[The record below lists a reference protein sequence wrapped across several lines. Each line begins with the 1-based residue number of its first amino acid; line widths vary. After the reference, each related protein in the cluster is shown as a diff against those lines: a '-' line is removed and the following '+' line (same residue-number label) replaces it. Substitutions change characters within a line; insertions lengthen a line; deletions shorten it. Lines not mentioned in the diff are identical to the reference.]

1 MTALADVT
9 AESPYVGLSY
19 FTEAES
25 DFFVGRDSER
35 QIIVANLRSSRLT
48 LLYAGSGVGKSSLIR
63 AGVAARLSD
72 FGKRS
77 LEGRGSAGY
86 VPVVFSSWR
95 DDPVEDLIGEIEAA
109 LGAYAPNGAGPVTLP
124 RGSLPEAMA
133 AATAAVDATLLIILD
148 QFEEYF
154 LYRLREAHGGAFA
167 DELARCI
174 SRRDLRANFLIA
186 VREDAYAGVGQLFKG
201 RVENVYG
208 NFLHLDYLNRA
219 SAREAIEEP
228 ITRFNDKHPDL
239 DRASIEPALVET
251 VLDEVRTGHVRLE
264 HTGRGAV
271 APSNGQA
278 AAAEKIETPYL
289 QLVMTTLWER
299 EHSAGSHVLRLST
312 LKELGGAQEIVRNHL
327 NAALAGLSPAERDTA
342 VDVFH
347 QLVTPSGTKIVHTI
361 SDLAAYTNRPPD
373 VVASLVEKLS
383 GSQQRILRPV
393 PAGEDGKPRVEIYH
407 DVLAPAILAWRTEQ
421 AAERLRV
428 EKRQAERRAR
438 TFFVIAASAVTL
450 LVVALVAFVFAEVQR
465 SRAHK
470 AQNVAESGQLAAQAL
485 VDYQSG
491 PLSRGLLL
499 AAEANKTADT
509 AQARGALIGGLV
521 EAQGMVADLDGGTG
535 AVNSVA
541 FDPRGD
547 LIASGTTNQAVVLW
561 NLSTG
566 RRVRTLEGRHGAVE
580 SVAFSAT
587 GTTLASSS
595 DDGAIVVWN
604 VDTGRPV
611 RTLRSTDG
619 AIYDVAYS
627 HQGSTLASASADGGV
642 TLWDTTTG
650 QRLQT
655 FRGPALH
662 ATAVAFSPDGRT
674 LASAAADGSVV
685 LWDVASG
692 ARRHVLRGHDGGVN
706 AVDFSPDGTTVV
718 TGNADGSLGLW
729 AAGNGTFLGA
739 VHPGVGTSPAV
750 TSVAFSSDG
759 TTVVS
764 GSEDGSVR
772 LWDASSGQLMRV
784 LHASAQGVQSVAFA
798 PGSHV
803 IASGG
808 NDGSVIVWTARA
820 GAGARMLKSTHGLIS
835 SIAYSPRGNFLAS
848 ANQHG
853 TVGLWNP
860 GTGHQ
865 TILRGHT
872 GVVES
877 VAFSPSGSALASAGA
892 DGSVIV
898 WNVATG
904 KRELQ
909 VDVGKGN
916 LLYGVQFSPS
926 GRTFAAGSSRGDV
939 YIWNATSGT
948 LLHDLSGHFAPVHAV
963 AFSPDGTMLA
973 AASGDGSI
981 LIWDPRDGR
990 FLRTLVGHTAPVTS
1004 VAFSPDGST
1013 LASSSDDDTVMLWD
1027 ARTGEQEGE
1036 PLRGHQGP
1044 VNDVAFSP
1052 RARTLASASDDQ
1064 TAIIWDL
1071 RTRLGEPLAGH
1082 DNVVS
1087 SVAYSPDGRTLASA
1101 DSSGTILLSPALPA
1115 VSNPAPI
1122 YERLCTVARR
1132 NLTRAEW
1139 RDFIPGQSYRKICPD
1154 YP

>member
-63 AGVAARLSD
+63 AGVAARLSE
-72 FGKRS
+72 FEKRS
-77 LEGRGSAGY
+77 LEERGSAGY
-86 VPVVFSSWR
+86 IPVVFSSWR

-109 LGAYAPNGAGPVTLP
+109 LGAYAVNGAGAIGLP
-124 RGSLPEAMA
+124 RGSLAEAME

-251 VLDEVRTGHVRLE
+251 VLDEVRAGHVHLE

-271 APSNGQA
+271 VPSNGQA
-278 AAAEKIETPYL
+278 TAAEKIETPYL

-299 EHSAGSHVLRLST
+299 ERSAGSHTLRLST
-312 LKELGGAQEIVRNHL
+312 LKDLGGAQEIVRNHL
-327 NAALAGLSPAERDTA
+327 NAALAGLSPEERDTA

-361 SDLAAYTNRPPD
+361 SDLAAYTNRPPE
-373 VVASLVEKLS
+373 VVGRLVEKLS
-383 GSQQRILRPV
+383 GSQERILRPV

-421 AAERLRV
+421 AAERLRS

-438 TFFVIAASAVTL
+438 TLFVIAASAVTL
-450 LVVALVAFVFAEVQR
+450 LVVALVAVVFAEVQR
-465 SRAHK
+465 SRAHR

-485 VDYQSG
+485 VDDQAG

-499 AAEANKTADT
+499 AAEAFKTAPT
-509 AQARGALIGGLV
+509 AQAREALIGGLV
-521 EAQGMVADLDGGTG
+521 ETQSMAADLEGGTG

-541 FDPRGD
+541 FDPRGG
-547 LIASGTTNQAVVLW
+547 LIASGTTDEAVVLW
-561 NLSTG
+561 NLSNG
-566 RRVRTLEGRHGAVE
+566 RRRTLYGRHGAVE
-580 SVAFSAT
+580 SVAFSPT
-587 GTTLASSS
+587 GATLASSS
-595 DDGAIVVWN
+595 GDGAIVLWN
-604 VDTGRPV
+604 VDAGHPV
-611 RTLRSTDG
+611 RTLRSSDG
-619 AIYDVAYS
+619 AVYDVAYS
-627 HQGSTLASASADGGV
+627 RQGSTLASASADGVV

-650 QRLQT
+650 QRLKT
-655 FRGPALH
+655 FRGPAVP
-662 ATAVAFSPDGRT
+662 ANAVAFSPDGRT

-692 ARRHVLRGHDGGVN
+692 ARLHVLRGHAGEVN
-706 AVDFSPDGTTVV
+706 ALDFSPDGGTIV
-718 TGNADGSLGLW
+718 TGNGNGWLALW
-729 AAGNGTFLGA
+729 DAGNGAYLGA
-739 VHPGVGTSPAV
+739 VHPAAGSSPAV

-759 TTVVS
+759 TAVAS
-764 GSEDGSVR
+764 GSKDGSVR
-772 LWDASSGQLMRV
+772 VWNASGQLLRV
-784 LHASAQGVQSVAFA
+784 LHASSQGVQSVAFA

-803 IASGG
+803 IASGS
-808 NDGSVIVWTARA
+808 NDGSLIVWNAQPDA
-820 GAGARMLKSTHGLIS
+820 GAQTLHSKHGTIS
-835 SIAYSPRGNFLAS
+835 SLAYNRDGEFLAS
-848 ANQHG
+848 ANKDG
-853 TVGLWNP
+853 TVGLFNP
-860 GTGHQ
+860 TTGHQ
-865 TILRGHT
+865 SILNGHS
-872 GVVES
+872 GVAES
-877 VAFSPSGSALASAGA
+877 VAFSPDGSALASAGA
-892 DGSVIV
+892 DGSVIL

-904 KRELQ
+904 KRQLT
-909 VDVGKGN
+909 VSAGLDNV
-916 LLYGVQFSPS
+916 LYGVQFSPS
-926 GRTFAAGSSRGDV
+926 GRTLAAGSASGDV
-939 YIWNATSGT
+939 YIWDATTGA
-948 LLHDLSGHFAPVHAV
+948 LVHNLQGHFAPIYAV
-963 AFSPDGTMLA
+963 AFSPDGRMLA
-973 AASGDGSI
+973 GTSGDGSV

-990 FLRTLVGHTAPVTS
+990 LLRTLVGHAAQVTS

-1013 LASSSDDDTVMLWD
+1013 LASASADDTVVLWN
-1027 ARTGEQEGE
+1027 ARTGKQLGD
-1036 PLRGHQGP
+1036 PLRHQGP
-1044 VNDVAFSP
+1044 VNDVVFSP
-1052 RARTLASASDDQ
+1052 RARTLASASSDQ
-1064 TAIIWDL
+1064 TAVIWDL
-1071 RTRLGEPLAGH
+1071 RTRLGQPVTGH
-1082 DNVVS
+1082 DNAVT

-1101 DSSGTILLSPALPA
+1101 DSSGMILLSPAVPA
-1115 VSNPAPI
+1115 VSNPETI
-1122 YERLCTVARR
+1122 YARLCSVARR

-1139 RDFIPGQSYRKICPD
+1139 REYLPGQSYRKVCPN